1 MGSALD
7 FLFAIGHKAH
17 GNVGNGVSD
26 VAERFLE
33 QLGSGSGISGGL
45 SVGGTERTRCD
56 GGDGWHLPA
65 WWACPHLRGLMEPR
79 RPSSASQP
87 WNKRF
92 AAGGR
97 RSSESVRHGL
107 LRQRERRPRQ
117 RAGGPVRLGTRKGLC
132 SGYPHDASRAAFAFI
147 RSQELEILRAK
158 NGRPSFE
165 VEGTHVNSAQPAIE
179 VRTYSEAF
187 GSW

>member
-1 MGSALD
+1 MD
-7 FLFAIGHKAH
+7 FF
-17 GNVGNGVSD
+17 GNVNVVHGSVQAG
-26 VAERFLE
+26 RY
-33 QLGSGSGISGGL
+33 GSG
-45 SVGGTERTRCD
+45 
-56 GGDGWHLPA
+56 P
-65 WWACPHLRGLMEPR
+65 
-79 RPSSASQP
+79 
-87 WNKRF
+87 
-92 AAGGR
+92 GR
-97 RSSESVRHGL
+97 
-107 LRQRERRPRQ
+107 
-117 RAGGPVRLGTRKGLC
+117 GLC